1 MAKEIKTAEFRIQ
14 NKSMKLK
21 VDIINI
27 AANKGQTVTA
37 FLRTLIIEARNS
49 YPEEMRKP
57 LKDY

>member
-1 MAKEIKTAEFRIQ
+1 MAKETKTAEFRIV
-14 NKSMKLK
+14 NKSMRLK
-21 VDIINI
+21 NDIINI

-37 FLRTLIIEARNS
+37 FLRTLIIETRNS